1 MGNTWE
7 TQWKSMRPFSLSHPL
22 TNPFKKNDVDVAVFL
37 GQKCGTCPQVMCEVL
52 KIPSSK
58 GVDFLQFNRLARH
71 SMAWKISDIYI
82 FFPHFWIYLS
92 VHFFGFAWIF
102 PIARFKYRMA
112 SAFLMV
118 MNSPASEKGDF

>member
-1 MGNTWE
+1 
-7 TQWKSMRPFSLSHPL
+7 MRNLSPGHVRSAEDPKLQRSRLPAVQSPGAALDGLENFRHLYILSPFL
-22 TNPFKKNDVDVAVFL
+22 D
-37 GQKCGTCPQVMCEVL
+37 
-52 KIPSSK
+52 
-58 GVDFLQFNRLARH
+58 
-71 SMAWKISDIYI
+71 
-82 FFPHFWIYLS
+82 IYLS